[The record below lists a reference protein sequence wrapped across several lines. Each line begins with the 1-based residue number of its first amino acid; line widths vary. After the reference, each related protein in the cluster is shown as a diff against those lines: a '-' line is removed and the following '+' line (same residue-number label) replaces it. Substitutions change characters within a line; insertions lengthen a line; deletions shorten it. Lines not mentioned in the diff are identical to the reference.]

1 MKVVLRQDVDNLGDR
16 GQVVNVA
23 PGYARNFL
31 LPKGL
36 ALEATAGN
44 LRTLELQR
52 KVWEKREA
60 KEADGARQLAARIAE
75 RWRPDVV
82 VGIAKGGVF
91 VGGALSATLGTEFV
105 PVRVERRSRD
115 VEPVGSAGAELPDLK
130 GKRVLV
136 VDDVANSGNTLEKGR
151 ALARKRGARDVRT
164 AVLVVRPGGFSP
176 DWHAVETDALV
187 LFGWDYQLDA
197 GGGPVDPGEVGV

>member
-60 KEADGARQLAARIAE
+60 KDADGARQLAARIAAARISITKKAGE
-75 RWRPDVV
+75 NNTLYGSVTSSEIADLLNAQGFEIDRRRIQLKDPIRSVGTFKVPIKIHRQVV
-82 VGIAKGGVF
+82 A
-91 VGGALSATLGTEFV
+91 E
-105 PVRVERRSRD
+105 
-115 VEPVGSAGAELPDLK
+115 AELE
-130 GKRVLV
+130 VIAEA
-136 VDDVANSGNTLEKGR
+136 VAE
-151 ALARKRGARDVRT
+151 
-164 AVLVVRPGGFSP
+164 
-176 DWHAVETDALV
+176 
-187 LFGWDYQLDA
+187 
-197 GGGPVDPGEVGV
+197 

>member
-36 ALEATAGN
+36 ALEANPGN

-60 KEADGARQLAARIAE
+60 KEADGAKQLAAR
-75 RWRPDVV
+75 
-82 VGIAKGGVF
+82 
-91 VGGALSATLGTEFV
+91 LSA
-105 PVRVERRSRD
+105 VRLSVTKK
-115 VEPVGSAGAELPDLK
+115 AGE
-130 GKRVLV
+130 
-136 VDDVANSGNTLEKGR
+136 N
-151 ALARKRGARDVRT
+151 
-164 AVLVVRPGGFSP
+164 
-176 DWHAVETDALV
+176 DALYGSV
-187 LFGWDYQLDA
+187 TSSEIADLLHAQGFEIDRRRIQLREPIRSVGTFKVPIKVHRQVVA
-197 GGGPVDPGEVGV
+197 EAEIEVVAEAASE

>member
-60 KEADGARQLAARIAE
+60 KEADGARQVAARIAGVKLSVSKKAGE
-75 RWRPDVV
+75 HDTLYGSVTTSEIADLLKAQGIDVDRRRIQLKDPIKTVGTFKIPIKIHRQV
-82 VGIAKGGVF
+82 VA
-91 VGGALSATLGTEFV
+91 E
-105 PVRVERRSRD
+105 
-115 VEPVGSAGAELPDLK
+115 AELE
-130 GKRVLV
+130 V
-136 VDDVANSGNTLEKGR
+136 VAEAATE
-151 ALARKRGARDVRT
+151 
-164 AVLVVRPGGFSP
+164 
-176 DWHAVETDALV
+176 
-187 LFGWDYQLDA
+187 
-197 GGGPVDPGEVGV
+197 

>member
-36 ALEATAGN
+36 ALEATEGN

-60 KEADGARQLAARIAE
+60 KEADGARQVAARIAGVKLTVTKKAGE
-75 RWRPDVV
+75 SNTLYGSVTTSEIADLLHAQGIEIDRRRIQLKDAIKTVGTFKIPIKIHRQVV
-82 VGIAKGGVF
+82 A
-91 VGGALSATLGTEFV
+91 E
-105 PVRVERRSRD
+105 
-115 VEPVGSAGAELPDLK
+115 AELE
-130 GKRVLV
+130 V
-136 VDDVANSGNTLEKGR
+136 VAEAASE
-151 ALARKRGARDVRT
+151 
-164 AVLVVRPGGFSP
+164 
-176 DWHAVETDALV
+176 
-187 LFGWDYQLDA
+187 
-197 GGGPVDPGEVGV
+197 